1 MLNIF
6 TNTIFYLDKFNV
18 IYLFIFVIDK
28 SDIIRLHKMPMQ
40 LVIGMQWDSIQN
52 PLAVYGLPQQKK
64 IVSQR

>member
-6 TNTIFYLDKFNV
+6 TNTIFYLGKFNV

-40 LVIGMQWDSIQN
+40 WDSIKN
-52 PLAVYGLPQQKK
+52 PLAVYGLQQQKN